1 MSSNELTSANRI
13 DEEALKKMLIES
25 TVRYIFRVSVLN
37 SDDTDNLKQF
47 VDVLLEE
54 FKTMCTIRKFTI
66 VNTNVVRENQKR
78 IFNNDTLRSFYLE
91 LFKSVETTAVLNYG
105 AQAYAKALNVLGNAA
120 VSICC
125 HYDETPVDDN
135 NHLNQRSAGFR
146 EFCGMIHVKRS
157 SIENFLE
164 HNPWYYMVI
173 LANIF
178 AVDLFENT
186 RSLITKTN

>member
-1 MSSNELTSANRI
+1 MNSNELIPQNRI
-13 DEEALKKMLIES
+13 DEEALKKMLIDS
-25 TVRYIFRVSVLN
+25 TVKYIFRVSVLN
-37 SDDTDNLKQF
+37 AGDSDILKQF
-47 VDVLLEE
+47 IDILLDE

-78 IFNNDTLRSFYLE
+78 ILNNDTLRSFYLE

-105 AQAYAKALNVLGNAA
+105 AQAYANALHVLGSAT

-146 EFCGMIHVKRS
+146 EFCGMIYVKKS

-186 RSLITKTN
+186 TSLITKTN